1 MRRPVKGFYAL
12 PLDRINHTNE
22 ANLSA
27 SLSVMM
33 GRFRLTSVIRRTQI
47 PNRAALYTGKPILG
61 GRESRRRETFFET
74 FGGLRYV

>member
-1 MRRPVKGFYAL
+1 
-12 PLDRINHTNE
+12 
-22 ANLSA
+22 
-27 SLSVMM
+27 MM